1 MPFSFSERFNNP
13 SEEERAA
20 AVGRMNGYTILK
32 DLIDTGNLNNKEDLE
47 RKIALIKSN
56 PHFSVPDLLV
66 PGIENMFEN
75 WPRLTK
81 KDPELIKFILSK
93 LMPTPDVKDIY
104 SKEDL
109 LKQHPQLNAIVNSSL
124 TPYLDPRLGE
134 ILKNTKTRPPIEPPK
149 AEVLPPPPKES
160 QEDLIRKVRQERL
173 SGEAGKNPSL
183 GRTLYTK
190 DMADWYA
197 NALLH
202 PEKFSAQDVI
212 EKTREFKNRN
222 QTGKPSEAA
231 APENVEA
238 AEPAHV
244 REFRKQERRRLQ
256 NEFANILQEER
267 IIPLHISR
275 LREIKQLLEAD
286 QKRRPI
292 SDDNSREVQLYN
304 RLSQLFDNS
313 PEVMEVLQNKLS
325 RFDLDPKLNKILQDA
340 REIISKPEGLK
351 QNSKSVSFQDPEN
364 PVAQQPIVP
373 SAASPT
379 PLTSEALKA
388 LGEQQS
394 APKGRKVYSDATE
407 SVAGTESENIRETQ
421 RDIIRNPEDYRQPAQ
436 DQLENEHNYRQ
447 EKDFEFDPLPQPAEG
462 EHYLAALNRWMSQQ
476 ALKYLKT
483 KFKTNS
489 PLVADDALIHSAE
502 TAMMNELLKG
512 TEKSDEEKDF
522 GRFYKDLLANYK
534 NNTQTKSQ
542 ALLDLA
548 AEDITQAE
556 VDKYKNPHVKGLMDE
571 LFSRDSERYDK
582 EKRRRR
588 EAFNDEMMRRFP
600 GNTYNS
606 GARTKFQKN
615 FEEQERERER
625 DFYND
630 VSRREQELLFKGDVE
645 GWARAKAKREALE
658 RNAQL
663 NEGVSQNRFRNAA
676 EATQARVN
684 MNNAQVDRRLKLQL
698 AQQQL
703 GKERTEREQEKRNL
717 EQAQMMRAQME
728 PLNRLRAAQGV
739 INNYQVPMAPETSL
753 PTMRP
758 PEPQRSMASNLGGT
772 ILGMNNAYQE
782 QQNAAA
788 KRENLLL
795 QNQLMAKKLA
805 GAGGVPPLDG

>member
-1 MPFSFSERFNNP
+1 MPVTQTTDKEFDKSTVRSDL
-13 SEEERAA
+13 AH
-20 AVGRMNGYTILK
+20 VLK
-32 DLIDTGNLNNKEDLE
+32 TANLNNL
-47 RKIALIKSN
+47 
-56 PHFSVPDLLV
+56 PDLLHKLNLIKKHSLLQDKNSLAELFSEV
-66 PGIENMFEN
+66 MARPSMKGISPDVSRFIISNLIGN
-75 WPRLTK
+75 PDLTDIYTK
-81 KDPELIKFILSK
+81 KDLLNKY
-93 LMPTPDVKDIY
+93 PDL
-104 SKEDL
+104 E
-109 LKQHPQLNAIVNSSL
+109 AIVDSSIA
-124 TPYLDPRLGE
+124 PYLDPNIGE
-134 ILKNTKTRPPIEPPK
+134 ILKGTKTRPPIETPK

-173 SGEAGKNPSL
+173 
-183 GRTLYTK
+183 
-190 DMADWYA
+190 
-197 NALLH
+197 
-202 PEKFSAQDVI
+202 
-212 EKTREFKNRN
+212 NRN

-244 REFRKQERRRLQ
+244 RERRRLQ
-256 NEFANILQEER
+256 NDFANILQEER
-267 IIPLHISR
+267 LIPWHISK
-275 LREIKQLLEAD
+275 LREIKHQLEED

-292 SDDNSREVQLYN
+292 SDDNSKEAQLYN
-304 RLSQLFDNS
+304 RLSQLFENS
-313 PEVMEVLQNKLS
+313 PEVKEVLQNKLS
-325 RFDLDPKLNKILQDA
+325 KVDLYPQLKKIRQDA
-340 REIISKPEGLK
+340 REIISNPEGLK
-351 QNSKSVSFQDPEN
+351 QNPKSVSFQDPET
-364 PVAQQPIVP
+364 PVAQKLIAP

-388 LGEQQS
+388 LGEQQR
-394 APKGRKVYSDATE
+394 APVGRKVYSDATE
-407 SVAGTESENIRETQ
+407 SVPGTESENIRETQ

-436 DQLENEHNYRQ
+436 DQLEKEHNYRQ
-447 EKDFEFDPLPQPAEG
+447 EKDFEFDPLPPKEEG
-462 EHYLAALNRWMSQQ
+462 VHYLPSLNKWMSQQ